1 MVTTNKLT
9 TRAASVLRLGVIL
22 SIAHVTSSSLRSDD
36 CVVLCCRRNRQIHV
50 FQSPLYRFSAAY
62 AGRASSA
69 VDPWKTHTFPH
80 FQYECSP
87 SVLLIS
93 VCRIHPFRM
102 LMKPNHGCVMCSY
115 IQKGEEKCQGPS
127 SGRTFH
133 CILSAHFVQS
143 VNCTFSAIVGKDDL
157 WFLVTF
163 GRDHIVVMSS

>member
-69 VDPWKTHTFPH
+69 VDPWKTPTFPH
-80 FQYECSP
+80 FQY
-87 SVLLIS
+87 VLLFS

-115 IQKGEEKCQGPS
+115 IQKGEKSVNGHRLVERFTVYCL
-127 SGRTFH
+127 H
-133 CILSAHFVQS
+133 ILSKVSTAP
-143 VNCTFSAIVGKDDL
+143 
-157 WFLVTF
+157 LVLL
-163 GRDHIVVMSS
+163 